1 MSRSISITDVQHQS
15 EKFEHY
21 KEILWTWTCCC
32 RFQRISTIVLIQAEE
47 YYKDMFNFAKNK
59 STKESKLIG
68 IHSNKSGKFGPSFL
82 DSLQSS
88 HMVLG
93 SLICRFCGQGTS
105 TQSRLS
111 HMKMKSVQHLSIMA
125 FVIHSLSSSSYYLL
139 LPDLLALDSCNHKTK
154 KKTNESTFF
163 MRKKRKYFDEKCTC
177 LSLSWAR
184 VCLSYI
190 LGTKMKRFFFG
201 KKKMKRHM
209 VLEGFIK
216 NIRCQRGL
224 IKE

>member
-1 MSRSISITDVQHQS
+1 
-15 EKFEHY
+15 
-21 KEILWTWTCCC
+21 
-32 RFQRISTIVLIQAEE
+32 
-47 YYKDMFNFAKNK
+47 MFNFAKNK

-111 HMKMKSVQHLSIMA
+111 HENEISTAPLHYG
-125 FVIHSLSSSSYYLL
+125 FCHSLSLQQFILQPL